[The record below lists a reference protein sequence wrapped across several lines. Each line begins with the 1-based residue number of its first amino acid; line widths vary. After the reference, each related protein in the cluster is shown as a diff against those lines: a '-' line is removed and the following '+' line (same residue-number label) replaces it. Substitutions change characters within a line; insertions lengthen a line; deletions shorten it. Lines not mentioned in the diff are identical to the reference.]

1 MPAAAEPYRRAAN
14 LAFTEAVALRLIEA
28 LQRSDQADA
37 ADNVLNLFVQ
47 QNPRSVP
54 GLILLGG
61 RAMQQQNWPFAIAI
75 YEGLRARIGNND
87 ATILNNL
94 AWAYSESGDMDRAV
108 PLARRA
114 WSLDR
119 DNPATADTLGWLLF
133 KSGRR
138 AEGLVLLQQAA
149 RGAPSDSDIRRRPG
163 RRRRLAASATSG
175 CRGAA
180 SAIGITVTLAWLAA
194 QRRRG
199 IAMPRRR

>member
-1 MPAAAEPYRRAAN
+1 
-14 LAFTEAVALRLIEA
+14 
-28 LQRSDQADA
+28 
-37 ADNVLNLFVQ
+37 
-47 QNPRSVP
+47 VP

-61 RAMQQQNWPFAIAI
+61 RAMQQQDWPLAITI
-75 YEGLRARIGNND
+75 YEGLRQRIGNND

-94 AWAYSESGDMDRAV
+94 AWAYSEEGDMERAV

-149 RGAPSDSDIRRRPG
+149 RGTPSDSDIRRR
-163 RRRRLAASATSG
+163 LAEARAG
-175 CRGAA
+175 
-180 SAIGITVTLAWLAA
+180 
-194 QRRRG
+194 
-199 IAMPRRR
+199 